1 MFHVKFNDFIYIDV
15 LLSSLETAGAF
26 SAVFLD
32 RIDKYI

>member
-1 MFHVKFNDFIYIDV
+1 MNYVKFDDFIDIDV
-15 LLSSLETAGAF
+15 LLPSLETAGAF